1 VNAVT
6 LRKPDAIAELTA
18 EVRELTAE
26 IRAMR
31 ADQRRRAPTAAP
43 RLLAEIEEKFGPG
56 RFTVRGLLQVVDEDS
71 HGALAEA
78 VALLVDMNASA
89 RSRATQLGALLAR
102 LPEIEIIAERP
113 GIYRLRRE
121 G

>member
-18 EVRELTAE
+18 AVRELTAE
-26 IRAMR
+26 IRGMR
-31 ADQRRRAPTAAP
+31 TDARRHEAAP
-43 RLLAEIEEKFGPG
+43 VLIAALEDHFGPA
-56 RFTVRGLLQVVDEDS
+56 RFTVRTMLEVVDEDP

-89 RSRATQLGALLAR
+89 RGRATQLGALLSR
-102 LPEIEIIAERP
+102 LPEIEVIAERP